1 LHLYVRPSLSVSLC
15 LALSSLQNPKP

>member
-15 LALSSLQNPKP
+15 LLLSSLQKPKP